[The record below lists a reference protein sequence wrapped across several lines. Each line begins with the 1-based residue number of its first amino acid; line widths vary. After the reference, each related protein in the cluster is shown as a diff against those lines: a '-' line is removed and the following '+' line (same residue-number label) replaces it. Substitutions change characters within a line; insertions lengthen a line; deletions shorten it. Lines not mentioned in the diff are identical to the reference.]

1 MPDVLDRIGN
11 QLLDAEHALH
21 LAAFPSAATRK
32 PSTARRL
39 RSLARR
45 HLVIAGVLMGA
56 SAGAGGIAIADALSG
71 SVPTDHQYLYQGQ
84 YAAPAT
90 TMTPAQTADLA
101 ILRRAV
107 TSADAIPA
115 GAIISNPKVAMGV
128 GEDGANV
135 ALARLAQESNG
146 IGVWVMPANEGLVC
160 LAIGP
165 VAAGSPYE
173 GGGPGCMPATAASI
187 SAQHACAGP
196 NCNDTFPPGNTVA
209 DGDLFDTVGP
219 PDPRS
224 PANLPSDAHSRLPM
238 YIAGVL
244 PDGVSTVTLTLY
256 GGATKT
262 FPVQNNVFLI
272 ALQPTGSLSVY
283 NNLGENAPPASAPA
297 TLTITFNGPN
307 GTVSKPLGPQG
318 TTWAFAN

>member
-1 MPDVLDRIGN
+1 MPDVLDRIGT
-11 QLLDAEHALH
+11 QLLVAEHTLH
-21 LAAFPSAATRK
+21 LAALPSPATRK
-32 PSTARRL
+32 PSAARRL

-45 HLVIAGVLMGA
+45 HLVIAGVLVGV

-71 SVPTDHQYLYQGQ
+71 SALTDQQYFYQGQ
-84 YAAPAT
+84 YATPAT
-90 TMTPAQTADLA
+90 TMTPDQTADLA

-107 TSADAIPA
+107 TAVDAIPA
-115 GAIISNPKVAMGV
+115 GAIISNPKVAIGV

-146 IGVWVMPANEGLVC
+146 IGAWVMPANDGLVC
-160 LAIGP
+160 LAVGP
-165 VAAGSPYE
+165 IAAGSAYE

-187 SAQHACAGP
+187 SAQHACDGP
-196 NCNDTFPPGNTVA
+196 DCNDTFAPGNTVA
-209 DGDLFDTVGP
+209 NGDLFHTVGP
-219 PDPRS
+219 ADYPHS
-224 PANLPSDAHSRLPM
+224 ALPV

-262 FPVQNNVFLI
+262 LPVQNNVFLT
-272 ALQPTGSLSVY
+272 ALRPTGSLPAY
-283 NNLGENAPPASAPA
+283 NNLGENPPPASAPA

-307 GTVSKPLGPQG
+307 GTVTKPLGPQG
-318 TTWAFAN
+318 TTWAFAS